1 MDRNA
6 SAVIEKKGKEMTDIT
21 LERMYR
27 KLATDEITLAMITA
41 KEILEAMNQDD
52 KILGR
57 VDRQQQ
63 IAVADMVLQQINFH
77 RRWDGE

>member
-6 SAVIEKKGKEMTDIT
+6 TAVIEKKGKEMTDIT

-63 IAVADMVLQQINFH
+63 IAVATMILQQINFH

>member
-1 MDRNA
+1 
-6 SAVIEKKGKEMTDIT
+6 MTDIT